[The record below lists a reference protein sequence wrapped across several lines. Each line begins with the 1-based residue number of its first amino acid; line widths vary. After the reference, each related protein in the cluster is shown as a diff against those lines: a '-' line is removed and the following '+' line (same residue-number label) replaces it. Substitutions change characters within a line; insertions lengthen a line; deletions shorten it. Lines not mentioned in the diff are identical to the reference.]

1 MATSSVLEVSKLSKT
16 YPVRK
21 GQPVKAVDNISF
33 QVKRGEIFGLLGP
46 NGAGKTTTVKMIC
59 SLIKPDSGEIKIDGI
74 NAWKQRNKALTKISA
89 VLEGNRNIYWRLTV
103 KENLEFFAAL
113 KGINP
118 KKIKGKID
126 YYIELFD
133 LQDKMNETARK
144 LSRGMQQKLAI
155 AVAMIAQSEVV
166 LLDEPTLGLD
176 VKASYEVRDLLKK
189 LAGEEGRTIVL
200 TTHDMN
206 VVQDT
211 CERAIIINH
220 GRIIAQD
227 RVDRLIRLFQV
238 KSYKFVIGDKVSQ
251 AQKNQLRLV
260 PYLTLHEEER
270 ETIIDLN
277 LEDSRV
283 LYQVIKILSQENSPI
298 ESIDRQEINFE
309 KVFMEII
316 NGSEPS

>member
-74 NAWKQRNKALTKISA
+74 SAWKQRNKALTKISA

-126 YYIELFD
+126 FYIELFD
-133 LQDKMNETARK
+133 LQDKLNETARK

-189 LAGEEGRTIVL
+189 LAGEDGRTIVL

-238 KSYKFVIGDKVSQ
+238 KSYKFVIADKVSQ

-260 PYLTLHEEER
+260 PHLTLHEKER

-277 LEDSRV
+277 LEDSGV
-283 LYQVIKILSQENSPI
+283 LYQVIKILSQEKSPI